1 MCHFLSVLKND
12 RYSSIGP
19 GYCLKELGDAWI
31 PEDAN
36 VWMRRTIA
44 IYRSDQP
51 LSGTASDHSY
61 STGEC
66 VSTLIPKGS
75 DHRKKDIGQDQGR
88 HWEGCIALAQRLRS
102 PAANCR
108 DSGHHSRMRV
118 EHRAQQPVLSDHID
132 IESRKNVSMHG
143 R

>member
-1 MCHFLSVLKND
+1 MYGCD
-12 RYSSIGP
+12 GP
-19 GYCLKELGDAWI
+19 LQYIE
-31 PEDAN
+31 
-36 VWMRRTIA
+36 
-44 IYRSDQP
+44 SDQP

-61 STGEC
+61 STREC
-66 VSTLIPKGS
+66 VSTLIPKGC
-75 DHRKKDIGQDQGR
+75 DHRKKDIGQDQGW
-88 HWEGCIALAQRLRS
+88 HSDDCIALAQRLRS

-108 DSGHHSRMRV
+108 ESGHNSRMRV